1 MRMIASKAYP
11 RRLTSLWI
19 RAGTDA
25 NRLLSHHSAYLNCMH
40 HSSLEGEAKSSL
52 TIAVFSDILHV
63 HCRHY
68 DVV

>member
-11 RRLTSLWI
+11 RRLSSFWI

-25 NRLLSHHSAYLNCMH
+25 NGLLSHRSAYLNCMH
-40 HSSLEGEAKSSL
+40 HSSLEGGANSSL
-52 TIAVFSDILHV
+52 KIAVCSDILHV